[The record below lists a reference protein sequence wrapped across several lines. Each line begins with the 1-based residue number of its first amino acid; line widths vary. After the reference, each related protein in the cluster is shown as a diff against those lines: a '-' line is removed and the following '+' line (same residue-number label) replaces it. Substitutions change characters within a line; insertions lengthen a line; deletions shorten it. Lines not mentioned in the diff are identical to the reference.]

1 MAQITSI
8 APTTELDAINVMLA
22 CIGQTP
28 IDQPSLD
35 TPISDDVT
43 LAVQFLRESM
53 RELLTNGWRFNTE
66 FGVEV
71 APAGTYT
78 WVASDNTSTILNV
91 FKKPAGLLGWR
102 PTRTQAMVGCD
113 LIERVSKRYQE
124 GAPLTNVLV
133 LYDRIQN
140 RDGLEKTAY
149 PYIYIDTVFSVD
161 FSNMPETA
169 RRVATISASLKLAE
183 RASGSDTFAKF
194 TEDDAKI
201 ALRQLVREQ
210 KFDRRVSIFD
220 SPSAQLALGYRR
232 STATGF
238 ARPVYRQ

>member
-43 LAVQFLRESM
+43 LAVQFLREST

-71 APAGTYT
+71 APTSTYT
-78 WVASDNTSTILNV
+78 WVASDGTSTVLNV
-91 FKKPAGLLGWR
+91 FKKPTGLLGWR
-102 PTRTQAMVGCD
+102 PTRTQPMVGCD

-124 GAPLTNVLV
+124 ASAPVLV

-169 RRVATISASLKLAE
+169 RRVTTISAALKLAE

-220 SPSAQLALGYRR
+220 SPSAQLALGCRR

-238 ARPVYRQ
+238 SRPVYRQ